1 MVAFLPAPESPAPHR
16 GSGWF
21 HRLVVGSGVPGV
33 ILAPRLGGSL
43 ALAAPSERP
52 VRLLGGGDLLLGRA
66 VAGEL
71 LLGLGERCADRLELG
86 LVVLRVRV
94 AALRPLDVLPE
105 LGLRGVLLA
114 DV

>member
-1 MVAFLPAPESPAPHR
+1 MVALLPAPGSPAPHR

-21 HRLVVGSGVPGV
+21 HRRVVLSGVPGV

-43 ALAAPSERP
+43 ALAAPPERP
-52 VRLLGGGDLLLGRA
+52 PLLLGGGDLLLGRA

-86 LVVLRVRV
+86 TVILRVLV
-94 AALRPLDVLPE
+94 AALRTLDVLP
-105 LGLRGVLLA
+105 
-114 DV
+114 